1 MKRIGT
7 SRIIPLSIGNIM
19 MKSIHRLILGI
30 FLLLTSC
37 GNEVAAVPETVN
49 SAIESTFTLTP
60 FQPQPDT
67 PLPLPTSTATPTP
80 SETPRVVSSPTPAR
94 TPSPMP
100 TEANTLNVPVLLY
113 HQIAVPPSENPYYTT
128 PENFQAQMDLLYS
141 EGYTT
146 ISTEMF
152 VNAIK
157 EDTQLPKKSV
167 ILTFD
172 DGNINVITT
181 AFPIMNKYDF
191 TGVAYIV
198 YAYLG
203 AAGSMDIDQV
213 KTLAENGWEIGSH
226 SFSHADLIDHQ
237 ERLGT
242 EIVMS
247 RTMLER
253 KLGVP
258 VLTFAY
264 PFGRFNSSAVD
275 LVKRAGY
282 IAAFGVENNQK
293 PEVNGLFYLNRLEV
307 KGDYDINQFAS
318 LLSKSGT
325 PLQTPASTSQP

>member
-1 MKRIGT
+1 
-7 SRIIPLSIGNIM
+7 
-19 MKSIHRLILGI
+19 
-30 FLLLTSC
+30 
-37 GNEVAAVPETVN
+37 
-49 SAIESTFTLTP
+49 
-60 FQPQPDT
+60 
-67 PLPLPTSTATPTP
+67 
-80 SETPRVVSSPTPAR
+80 
-94 TPSPMP
+94 
-100 TEANTLNVPVLLY
+100 
-113 HQIAVPPSENPYYTT
+113 
-128 PENFQAQMDLLYS
+128 MDLLYS

>member
-1 MKRIGT
+1 M
-7 SRIIPLSIGNIM
+7 N
-19 MKSIHRLILGI
+19 
-30 FLLLTSC
+30 
-37 GNEVAAVPETVN
+37 
-49 SAIESTFTLTP
+49 
-60 FQPQPDT
+60 
-67 PLPLPTSTATPTP
+67 
-80 SETPRVVSSPTPAR
+80 
-94 TPSPMP
+94 
-100 TEANTLNVPVLLY
+100 
-113 HQIAVPPSENPYYTT
+113 
-128 PENFQAQMDLLYS
+128 LLYS

-152 VNAIK
+152 VDAIK
-157 EDTQLPKKSV
+157 EGAQLPKKSI

-181 AFPIMNKYDF
+181 AFPIMSKYDF

-203 AAGSMDIDQV
+203 AAGSMDVDQV
-213 KTLAENGWEIGSH
+213 KMLAENGWEIGSH
-226 SFSHADLIDHQ
+226 SFTHADLIDHQ

-282 IAAFGVENNQK
+282 IAAFGVENNQR
-293 PEVNGLFYLNRLEV
+293 PEMNGLFYLNRIEV
-307 KGDYDINQFAS
+307 KGDYDINQFSS
-318 LLSKSGT
+318 LLSGSGT
-325 PLQTPASTSQP
+325 PLQTPTSTSQP